1 MLINLAIHPTGP
13 AQVPYHSSLFYL
25 LQAFSAHQLIV
36 IVTSNLAVSFEFL
49 NVSNGLADVRRETQ
63 QNNNN
68 KLITQSSLITF
79 PRLYRC

>member
-1 MLINLAIHPTGP
+1 MIHLAICPTGS
-13 AQVPYHSSLFYL
+13 AQVPYYSSLFYL